1 MKKTFI
7 LICISTLVIISCVFA
22 KYVEYSRKQNEIQKI
37 NKEFLL
43 YQNSDIK
50 INTIVS
56 IMNKAI
62 QLNKTNKI
70 QDVLKEIYDNKIFI
84 ENETNSLK
92 IYLETKSS
100 EDENLKIPMEEL
112 ILNEKA
118 GIEKVEYA
126 FSDLTFTITNIQY
139 HKKSGQVKS
148 ITFTQK

>member
-7 LICISTLVIISCVFA
+7 LICMSIVIIISSIFA
-22 KYVEYSRKQNEIQKI
+22 KYIEYSSKKNEIQKI

-43 YQNSDIK
+43 YQNSDVQ

-70 QDVLKEIYDNKIFI
+70 PQDEKNIFVENDN
-84 ENETNSLK
+84 NSLK

-100 EDENLKIPMEEL
+100 EKEKIKIPMEEL
-112 ILNEKA
+112 MLNEKA
-118 GIEKVEYA
+118 GVEKVEYA
-126 FSDLTFTITNIQY
+126 FSDLSFTITDIQY

-148 ITFTQK
+148 IIFTEK

>member
-70 QDVLKEIYDNKIFI
+70 QQDKKKIFI

-100 EDENLKIPMEEL
+100 EDENVKIPMEEL

>member
-7 LICISTLVIISCVFA
+7 LICVSTLVIISCVFA
-22 KYVEYSRKQNEIQKI
+22 KYIEYSSKQNEIQKI

-43 YQNSDIK
+43 YKNSDVQ

-62 QLNKTNKI
+62 QENKINKI
-70 QDVLKEIYDNKIFI
+70 QQDSKKIFI
-84 ENETNSLK
+84 ENETNSIK
-92 IYLETKSS
+92 VYLETKSA
-100 EDENLKIPMEEL
+100 EDEKVKIPMEEL

-126 FSDLTFTITNIQY
+126 FSDLSFTMTDIQY
-139 HKKSGQVKS
+139 HKKSGQVRS

>member
-1 MKKTFI
+1 MKGILMKKTFI

-70 QDVLKEIYDNKIFI
+70 QQDNKKIFI

-100 EDENLKIPMEEL
+100 EDENVKIPMEEL

-139 HKKSGQVKS
+139 HKKSGQVK
-148 ITFTQK
+148 

>member
-70 QDVLKEIYDNKIFI
+70 QQDNKKIFI

-100 EDENLKIPMEEL
+100 EDENVKIPMEEL

>member
-1 MKKTFI
+1 MKGILMKKTFI

-70 QDVLKEIYDNKIFI
+70 QQDNKKIFI

>member
-1 MKKTFI
+1 MKGILMKKTFI

-70 QDVLKEIYDNKIFI
+70 QQDNKKIFI

-100 EDENLKIPMEEL
+100 EDENVKIPMEEL

>member
-1 MKKTFI
+1 MKGILMKKTFI

-70 QDVLKEIYDNKIFI
+70 QQDNKKIFI

-112 ILNEKA
+112 ILNEKRKKKTKGKNA
-118 GIEKVEYA
+118 GKENLHEEK
-126 FSDLTFTITNIQY
+126 
-139 HKKSGQVKS
+139 
-148 ITFTQK
+148 

>member
-70 QDVLKEIYDNKIFI
+70 QQDKKKIFI

-100 EDENLKIPMEEL
+100 NS
-112 ILNEKA
+112 
-118 GIEKVEYA
+118 KVSISPNIALASTDLYKVGVSPNTSLVA
-126 FSDLTFTITNIQY
+126 FF
-139 HKKSGQVKS
+139 
-148 ITFTQK
+148 

>member
-56 IMNKAI
+56 IINKAI

-70 QDVLKEIYDNKIFI
+70 QQDNKKIFI

>member
-56 IMNKAI
+56 IIKRI
-62 QLNKTNKI
+62 KFKKTIK
-70 QDVLKEIYDNKIFI
+70 K
-84 ENETNSLK
+84 
-92 IYLETKSS
+92 YL
-100 EDENLKIPMEEL
+100 
-112 ILNEKA
+112 
-118 GIEKVEYA
+118 
-126 FSDLTFTITNIQY
+126 
-139 HKKSGQVKS
+139 
-148 ITFTQK
+148 

>member
-70 QDVLKEIYDNKIFI
+70 QQDNKKIFI

>member
-7 LICISTLVIISCVFA
+7 LICVSTLVIISCVFA
-22 KYVEYSRKQNEIQKI
+22 KYIEYSSKQNEIQKI

-43 YQNSDIK
+43 YKNSDVQ

-62 QLNKTNKI
+62 QENKINKI
-70 QDVLKEIYDNKIFI
+70 QQDSKKIFI
-84 ENETNSLK
+84 ENETNSIK
-92 IYLETKSS
+92 VYLETKSS
-100 EDENLKIPMEEL
+100 EDEKVKIPMEEL

-126 FSDLTFTITNIQY
+126 FSDLSFTMTDIQY
-139 HKKSGQVKS
+139 HKKSGQVRS